1 MNQPLQIYQAPYRA
15 LLITEAHDC
24 NHDFFQ
30 PEDTFSRAINQKGG
44 AQAMD
49 LEPSQG
55 QVQIPESGPQSMEV
69 EPSLGPV
76 PIPNDA
82 KSWSTIHGTVRYNTT
97 AGDVWEEDVVAL
109 TLSDE
114 EIDRLSD
121 LEIDQLS
128 KVVYTDGNDEDKINT
143 LMKDVPF
150 SMKERILR
158 DIDGT
163 YDIYDFIHE
172 SLMLEEYGKHRSV
185 PSAPSAPSA
194 PKRARDE
201 VDDVD
206 VLQNISNKKQAVAPL
221 EEQGGGARR
230 VRSADVKKK
239 QKLEEE
245 RSSFLAIIKKI
256 QVWDMTLIKIKY
268 GDQLKAIYPSI
279 TDVDWCED
287 PDDIQEIKDIN
298 ASLQGKAPDACLYT
312 LWEWTEANVPE
323 GKFSKQVRLSG
334 TLDIRAEDP
343 HIQSILFGKQLEA
356 MITGATQIESF
367 KDVGSALTKFAKYTS
382 VPDILKVDG
391 QNKSGVV
398 KFKID
403 LSMFIKKKWRS
414 LKDVVEDFDTKF
426 QSFHN
431 KFFKKT
437 KPLLNSA
444 EKKLVKRLRQYIM
457 KYWIKFAYSRVD
469 GSRIATFDKEMSEY
483 KWVKEW
489 INLVEG
495 DKDITDVKLR
505 DSFIKHEFDMKKSDR
520 GIFLNNT
527 HARVVEPDKMKKLQ
541 EMSEDAWSHDA
552 VGNNVAI
559 DSHYIKGYKKF
570 PSGIKGHLFSAKK
583 KYNCNH
589 VNVADPGSTCPKW
602 GCNGKCEE
610 FNITLKEE
618 TTGKVLMTSNI
629 VPGAK
634 GDLSLGSI
642 NYEIQSLD
650 GAAPLKVT
658 NFPLGV
664 KGVSGSQGLTKTNIL
679 NQVFVTMKT
688 LIKSATPGNNRDIL
702 SSFLDIIPGPGGEQ
716 HIREVIQKFALKLFG
731 DFSQELFSVQQSFSK
746 ANSVF
751 VGNDWVSSIR
761 YLFLQKVV
769 NQGATRRGK
778 WWGGFMGGSDCFLMT
793 NIAEGSGKS
802 KKSRKRKR
810 KSIQKKSKSRSKS
823 RSKSIRK
830 KSKRR
835 LKSQKRS
842 KRRMKRRSKK
852 RRTKRS

>member
-1 MNQPLQIYQAPYRA
+1 MDKYLRILKAPYRA

-44 AQAMD
+44 ALIQNPDPDVRSMD
-49 LEPSQG
+49 LEPDG
-55 QVQIPESGPQSMEV
+55 
-69 EPSLGPV
+69 
-76 PIPNDA
+76 
-82 KSWSTIHGTVRYNTT
+82 KSWSTIHGTVRYNTDT
-97 AGDVWEEDVVAL
+97 GDVWEEDVVAL
-109 TLSDE
+109 TLADE

-128 KVVYTDGNDEDKINT
+128 KVVYTDGDDEDQINN

-158 DIDGT
+158 DIDRT

-172 SLMLEEYGKHRSV
+172 SLMLEEYGKHRS
-185 PSAPSAPSA
+185 APSA
-194 PKRARDE
+194 PKRGRDE
-201 VDDVD
+201 GDEVNL
-206 VLQNISNKKQAVAPL
+206 LQNISNKKQAITPL

-230 VRSADVKKK
+230 VRSSDVKKK

-268 GDQLKAIYPSI
+268 GDQLKAIYPF
-279 TDVDWCED
+279 TNVDWCED
-287 PDDIQEIKDIN
+287 LDDIQEIKDIN

-323 GKFSKQVRLSG
+323 GKFSKQVRHFEDF
-334 TLDIRAEDP
+334 DIRAEEP
-343 HIQSILFGKQLEA
+343 HIRSILFGKQLEA
-356 MITGATQIESF
+356 MITSATQIESF

-391 QNKSGVV
+391 QNKGGVI

-403 LSMFIKKKWRS
+403 LSTFIKKKWRS
-414 LKDVVEDFDTKF
+414 LKDVIDGFDTKF

-457 KYWIKFAYSRVD
+457 KYWIKFAYGPP
-469 GSRIATFDKEMSEY
+469 GSRITTFDKEMSEY

-505 DSFIKHEFDMKKSDR
+505 DSFIKHQFGMKKNDR
-520 GIFLNNT
+520 GIFLSNKPHT
-527 HARVVEPDKMKKLQ
+527 KVEPGVMKTLQSMSDK
-541 EMSEDAWSHDA
+541 AWLDDA

-570 PSGIKGHLFSAKK
+570 PSGIKGHLFEEKK
-583 KYNCNH
+583 RYNCNH

-602 GCNGKCEE
+602 GCKGKCEE

-618 TTGKVLMTSNI
+618 TTDKVLMTSNI
-629 VPGAK
+629 APGIK

-642 NYEIQSLD
+642 NYEIHSLD
-650 GAAPLKVT
+650 GADPLKESE
-658 NFPLGV
+658 FPLGV
-664 KGVSGSQGLTKTNIL
+664 KGLPGSQGLTKTNIL
-679 NQVFVTMKT
+679 KQVFITMKN
-688 LIKSATPGNNRDIL
+688 LIKSANPGNNRDIL

-746 ANSVF
+746 TNSVF

-769 NQGATRRGK
+769 TGPVKREK

-793 NIAEGSGKS
+793 NIAEGSAKG
-802 KKSRKRKR
+802 
-810 KSIQKKSKSRSKS
+810 KKSKS
-823 RSKSIRK
+823 K
-830 KSKRR
+830 KIK
-835 LKSQKRS
+835 KRS
-842 KRRMKRRSKK
+842 KRKYKRIKKKKKSKK
-852 RRTKRS
+852 RSRKYKKTQRRS